1 MEEIGKRFK
10 SFQEDESINSRV
22 LNIPTVDCPDG
33 VVLDGAS
40 WWAWN
45 NTSLQARVSKKS
57 LGIRGFRLFDA
68 NLDTVDDVVNPDDP
82 ELAWIVNKKFIR
94 MPSVL
99 IYLAFVYQNEMIM
112 LGQSY
117 TSLQVSSQ
125 E

>member
-1 MEEIGKRFK
+1 MGLKLRALATRLPHVGHSVHFK
-10 SFQEDESINSRV
+10 YF
-22 LNIPTVDCPDG
+22 G

-82 ELAWIVNKKFIR
+82 ELAWLVNKKFIR